1 MTFIYYKKRHTAHRK
16 LFIMFYLHIEN
27 TNQSIIFSK
36 AKKRI
41 SNQSIDISLTEPECD
56 FLEDLCSK
64 KYTGNEVAS
73 RLELEMKIWPNS
85 YNVDRSSNLN
95 QVVCTLRKKI
105 DLILNENIILTV
117 PKKGYMLTEIMIV
130 TTEPT
135 SDNLSHK
142 KKTLI
147 DHFKSNIP
155 IYILFIAVL
164 LLIFN
169 DIVEIKLSVNI
180 LELDFF
186 ISSLFL

>member
-1 MTFIYYKKRHTAHRK
+1 
-16 LFIMFYLHIEN
+16 MFYLHIEN